1 MNLGGIN
8 FGQFYPFT
16 YLPLEVR
23 SATLARGGPLLHSSE
38 IEELLDINQLMT
50 SQHRPLPPHHSWPV
64 QETPSCDP
72 NPEEF
77 FRCSMFCQNGERV
90 IEVSVNT
97 ELSSIM
103 KETACYALLHCH
115 NLCEQYKE
123 QLDKP
128 CYLRVA
134 IDNRACVCN
143 FRLDTWAMK
152 LIFIMP
158 EDCELCCVY

>member
-1 MNLGGIN
+1 MNLGSIN
-8 FGQFYPFT
+8 FGKFYPFT

-23 SATLARGGPLLHSSE
+23 SATLAQGEPLLHSSD
-38 IEELLDINQLMT
+38 IGELLDINQLMT
-50 SQHRPLPPHHSWPV
+50 SQHRLPPPRQFLPF

-77 FRCSMFCQNGERV
+77 FRCSTLCQNGERV

-103 KETACYALLHCH
+103 KDTACNALLHCR

-128 CYLRVA
+128 CYLHVA
-134 IDNRACVCN
+134 IHNKARVCN

-158 EDCELCCVY
+158 EDCELC